1 MKSELYF
8 LRQQNKPVQRRDL
21 WSLMVKITK
30 SPLPNKQKART
41 VLKGKELRPCF
52 CTIFPKIEKP
62 GRCILRLRPVSKDAR
77 KRHTFFPEH
86 TLKKASF
93 FFFSLNKHT
102 GCLDVV
108 YLFAHTHTYDC
119 WYDSRSHLQLYKC
132 VIFKIYSA

>member
-1 MKSELYF
+1 
-8 LRQQNKPVQRRDL
+8 
-21 WSLMVKITK
+21 MVKITK

-86 TLKKASF
+86 TLKKAF
-93 FFFSLNKHT
+93 FFFFFFLRHHRFNLCISNEQKGSISFTVKPRIMIRITFSVKPLQDFGHIYPFTSRNK
-102 GCLDVV
+102 C
-108 YLFAHTHTYDC
+108 
-119 WYDSRSHLQLYKC
+119 
-132 VIFKIYSA
+132 